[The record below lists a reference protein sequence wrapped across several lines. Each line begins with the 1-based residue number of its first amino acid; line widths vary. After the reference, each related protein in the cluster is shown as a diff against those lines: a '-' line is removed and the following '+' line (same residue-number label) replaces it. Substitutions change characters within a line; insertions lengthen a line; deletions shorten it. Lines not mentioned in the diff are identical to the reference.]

1 MCAIN
6 NFLGFSNMK
15 YLSVLILL
23 SALSGC
29 QTETAESGSSSSSAI
44 LGLGSP
50 AKIAAVPSN

>member
-1 MCAIN
+1 MIF
-6 NFLGFSNMK
+6 FLGFSNMK

-23 SALSGC
+23 GALTGC
-29 QTETAESGSSSSSAI
+29 QTETTESGSSSGSTI